1 MVIINK
7 GKCNGCK
14 ICTDI
19 CHEHCMDIEN
29 NLITIRYNQCSTCG
43 QCIAICP
50 QQALTWDNVQPTAF
64 NKEILPSDKQV
75 DELLKER
82 RTIRDF
88 SDRKIDK
95 ILLEEIINYGIY
107 APAHSFDFRAI
118 IVDDDKIKD
127 LIDKILMQVTFRIY
141 NLIRSVILQKIARL
155 ISPVLEAEYL
165 KAKSKLSVVVERN
178 TVFPTFP
185 SAFILIIADKRV
197 PLSLESAQYALY
209 NMNLYSQTK
218 GLGCRNL
225 VGNQGILNKNK
236 SFRKKLGLK
245 KNERIRGMIGI
256 GYPKFKFKNKV
267 QGKKMSIQWNGIQN

>member
-14 ICTDI
+14 ICIDI
-19 CHEHCMDIEN
+19 CHEHCMNIEN
-29 NLITIRYNQCSTCG
+29 NLITIKYSQCSTCG

-50 QQALTWDNVQPTAF
+50 QQALTWDNVQPAAF
-64 NKEILPSDKQV
+64 NKEVMPSDKQV

-107 APAHSFDFRAI
+107 APAHSFDFRTI

-141 NLIRSVILQKIARL
+141 NLIKSVILQKIARL

-178 TVFPTFP
+178 T
-185 SAFILIIADKRV
+185 D
-197 PLSLESAQYALY
+197 
-209 NMNLYSQTK
+209 
-218 GLGCRNL
+218 
-225 VGNQGILNKNK
+225 
-236 SFRKKLGLK
+236 
-245 KNERIRGMIGI
+245 
-256 GYPKFKFKNKV
+256 
-267 QGKKMSIQWNGIQN
+267 

>member
-1 MVIINK
+1 MVIINN

-64 NKEILPSDKQV
+64 NKEVLPSDKQV

-178 TVFPTFP
+178 TVFPSFP

-197 PLSLESAQYALY
+197 PFSLESAQYALY

-236 SFRKKLGLK
+236 SFRKRLGLK
-245 KNERIRGMIGI
+245 KNERICGMIGI
-256 GYPKFKFKNKV
+256 GYPKLKFKNKV
-267 QGKKMSIQWNGIQN
+267 QGKKMNIQWNGIQN

>member
-1 MVIINK
+1 MVVINNE
-7 GKCNGCK
+7 KCNGCK

-19 CHEHCMDIEN
+19 CHEHCMYIED

-43 QCIAICP
+43 QCVAICP
-50 QQALTWDNVQPTAF
+50 RQALSWDNVQPTAF
-64 NKEILPSDKQV
+64 NKELLPSDKQV

-82 RTIRDF
+82 RTVRDF

-95 ILLEEIINYGIY
+95 ILLGEIINYGIY
-107 APAHSFDFRAI
+107 APANSFDFRVI
-118 IVDDDKIKD
+118 IVDDDEIKA
-127 LIDKILMQVTFRIY
+127 LIDKILMQVTLRIY
-141 NLIRSVILQKIARL
+141 NLIRYSILQKISRL
-155 ISPVLEAEYL
+155 ISPVLEAEFI
-165 KAKSKLSVVVERN
+165 KAKSKISVVVERN

-185 SAFILIIADKRV
+185 SAFIIIIADKRV

-236 SFRKKLGLK
+236 SFRKRLGLK
-245 KNERIRGMIGI
+245 KNERICGMMGI

-267 QGKKMSIQWNGIQN
+267 EGKKMSIQWNGVQN